1 MNLTINLEQKAIE
14 NGYYAKELTVNYDE
28 EDDTY
33 EIWTLD
39 NRLVAEVKGDRK

>member
-14 NGYYAKELTVNYDE
+14 QGYYNGDLFVNYDE

-39 NRLVAEVKGDRK
+39 NRLVAKLKGEY